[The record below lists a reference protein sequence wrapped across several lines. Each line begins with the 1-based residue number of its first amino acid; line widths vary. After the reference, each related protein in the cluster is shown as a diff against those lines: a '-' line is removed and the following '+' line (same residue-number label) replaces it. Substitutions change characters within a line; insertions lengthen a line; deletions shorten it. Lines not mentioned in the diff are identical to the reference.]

1 MIKVVYKGIPDDRKR
16 LYKEH
21 VESGQLNVLLTTYE
35 YIMKDKSSLRKLP
48 WQYIIVDEGHRM
60 KNAQSKFA
68 QILGTVYT
76 SKHRVLLTGA
86 LLFVGCFFPLETCTS
101 TLLVCFHLLRV
112 VQCRFAVDDALLA
125 HFFYFYYIC
134 SVSSLHCRHPSAER
148 LTRAVGSVELFV
160 AHDLQQC
167 RYF

>member
-86 LLFVGCFFPLETCTS
+86 LFCFSIVFFPPGYL
-101 TLLVCFHLLRV
+101 
-112 VQCRFAVDDALLA
+112 
-125 HFFYFYYIC
+125 Y
-134 SVSSLHCRHPSAER
+134 
-148 LTRAVGSVELFV
+148 
-160 AHDLQQC
+160 
-167 RYF
+167 

>member
-1 MIKVVYKGIPDDRKR
+1 VNHKTFFYTNFCILFLLFSPIVFLQWAPDVIKVVYKGIPDDRKR

-86 LLFVGCFFPLETCTS
+86 FFCLCCVFVVILFFSGAFL
-101 TLLVCFHLLRV
+101 
-112 VQCRFAVDDALLA
+112 
-125 HFFYFYYIC
+125 
-134 SVSSLHCRHPSAER
+134 SL
-148 LTRAVGSVELFV
+148 G
-160 AHDLQQC
+160 
-167 RYF
+167 